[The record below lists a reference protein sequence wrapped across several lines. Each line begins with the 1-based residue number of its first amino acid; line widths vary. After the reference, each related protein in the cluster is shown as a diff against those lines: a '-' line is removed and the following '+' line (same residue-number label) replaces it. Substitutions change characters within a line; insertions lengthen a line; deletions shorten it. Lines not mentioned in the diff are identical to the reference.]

1 MYLLNHPY
9 LNHNNNLKQRIVVPI
24 KKPIS
29 IHGSRFIIKEDINK
43 TNNKV
48 IRIKK

>member
-24 KKPIS
+24 KKTIS
-29 IHGSRFIIKEDINK
+29 IHGSRFIKKEERNI
-43 TNNKV
+43 NKV